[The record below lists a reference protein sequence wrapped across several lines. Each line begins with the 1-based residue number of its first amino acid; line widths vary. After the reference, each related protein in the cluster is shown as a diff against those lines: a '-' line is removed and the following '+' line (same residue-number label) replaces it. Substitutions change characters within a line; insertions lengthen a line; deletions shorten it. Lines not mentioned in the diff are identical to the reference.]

1 MITKIGSLGRF
12 GGPLLIDRI
21 IGNSI
26 TVAINDSVRTASGF
40 LALGTAGSRVLG
52 HVESFI
58 GQDGLTP
65 VKDGTLLQNPGATF
79 VSAANNQ
86 TVAQVR
92 VRVDAAKDALYSAD
106 LDAAV
111 GTTSTAGGSGVAGK
125 NFALINEDTLDEDTF
140 SEVLFALT
148 EGTPNT
154 VAFRQYASHGVDRN
168 DSTNI
173 IVNVLYSEV
182 FGI

>member
-1 MITKIGSLGRF
+1 M
-12 GGPLLIDRI
+12 DRI
-21 IGNSI
+21 MGNSI
-26 TVAINDSVRTASGF
+26 TVAIADSVRTASGF
-40 LALGTAGSRVLG
+40 LALGSAGNRVLG

-79 VSAANNQ
+79 TTASNNQ

-92 VRVDAAKDALYSAD
+92 ARVDVDSLSLYSAD
-106 LDAAV
+106 LDATP
-111 GTTSTAGGSGVAGK
+111 GTTTTAGGSGVPGK
-125 NFALINEDTLDEDTF
+125 NFALINEETLDEDTF

-154 VAFRQYASHGVDRN
+154 IAFRQYASHGIDRN
-168 DSTNI
+168 DTTNV
-173 IVNVLYSEV
+173 IVNIVYSEV